1 MGDSDAS
8 GQNNKKKTEL
18 DQAAGRA
25 WAFVEKQPRTLIHA
39 LEADLMIA
47 RKSRKVFFG
56 VVCVVLAIALPW
68 LWPLIKK
75 PEWIASFSLSPL
87 QVLYAII
94 SLEVSV
100 AVYVWGVGSW
110 SRYEPPKQ
118 PSPSVAPPS
127 LGLPEGQQ
135 VTPPHDP
142 GSADQSPNAG
152 GH

>member
-8 GQNNKKKTEL
+8 GQNNKKKSEL

-25 WAFVEKQPRTLIHA
+25 WAFVGKRSRTL
-39 LEADLMIA
+39 LQVVVEDLILA
-47 RKSRKVFFG
+47 RKSRKVLFG

-94 SLEVSV
+94 SLEVTV

-118 PSPSVAPPS
+118 PSPSLAS
-127 LGLPEGQQ
+127 LSLDLPEGQQ

-142 GSADQSPNAG
+142 GPAGQPPAAG